1 MIDAYPFGLFV
12 WQEFIGRLHP
22 VVLHLPIGL
31 FAGVA
36 VMEVVAWR
44 ISAAAPG
51 RRALSVVFGLSA
63 VLAVSTGWFLG
74 SGDDYSGALLDEHR
88 RLGIATAVAAGL
100 LGLLELIGA
109 AAPRIHALRRVLL
122 IGCGA
127 LIASTGHH
135 GGMITHGQRFLSEKA
150 PGWLAPLV
158 GPGERRGPAG
168 AGAADEGPRSPGV
181 PGAATPIAGV
191 SGADLTGVVAA
202 FEKLCV
208 ECHCEAKSK
217 ADLRFDIVDGWLM
230 GADVEDP
237 ELSELL
243 YRVTLP
249 ADDPDAMPPKGERL
263 DGASISSLEAWMR
276 AGARPEP
283 ITAALGGR

>member
-1 MIDAYPFGLFV
+1 MIDPFPFGLFV

-44 ISAAAPG
+44 VPAAAPG
-51 RRALSVVFGLSA
+51 RRVLSVVFGLSA
-63 VLAVSTGWFLG
+63 ALAASTGWLLG
-74 SGDDYSGALLDEHR
+74 SGEDYAGSLLDEHR
-88 RLGIATAVAAGL
+88 RLGIVTAVAAAL
-100 LGLLELIGA
+100 LGLLEVIGA
-109 AAPRIHALRRVLL
+109 AAPRIHALRRVAL

-127 LIASTGHH
+127 LIALTAHH

-158 GPGERRGPAG
+158 GPGERRIPAG
-168 AGAADEGPRSPGV
+168 AGAADDGPRSPGL
-181 PGAATPIAGV
+181 PGEAAPTADV
-191 SGADLTGVVAA
+191 NGADLTGLVAA
-202 FEKLCV
+202 FERLCV

-217 ADLRFDIVDGWLM
+217 ADLRLDIADGWVM

-237 ELSELL
+237 GLSELL

-263 DGASISSLEAWMR
+263 DGASVSSLEAWMR
-276 AGARPEP
+276 AGAHPAP
-283 ITAALGGR
+283 IAAALGGR

>member
-1 MIDAYPFGLFV
+1 MIDPSPFGLFV

-44 ISAAAPG
+44 VPAAAPG
-51 RRALSVVFGLSA
+51 RRVLSVVFGLSA
-63 VLAVSTGWFLG
+63 VLAASTGWFLG
-74 SGDDYSGALLDEHR
+74 SGEDYSGSLLDEHR
-88 RLGIATAVAAGL
+88 RLGIVTAVAAAL
-100 LGLLELIGA
+100 LGLLEVIGA
-109 AAPRIHALRRVLL
+109 AAPRSHALRRAAL

-127 LIASTGHH
+127 LIALTGHH
-135 GGMITHGQRFLSEKA
+135 GGTITHGPRFLSEKA

-158 GPGERRGPAG
+158 GPGERRIPAG
-168 AGAADEGPRSPGV
+168 AGAADDGPRRPGL
-181 PGAATPIAGV
+181 PGEAAPTADV
-191 SGADLTGVVAA
+191 NGADLTGLVAA
-202 FEKLCV
+202 FERLCV

-217 ADLRFDIVDGWLM
+217 ADLRFDIADGWVM

-237 ELSELL
+237 ELSELI

-263 DGASISSLEAWMR
+263 DGASISSLESWMR
-276 AGARPEP
+276 SGAHPEP
-283 ITAALGGR
+283 IAAALGER